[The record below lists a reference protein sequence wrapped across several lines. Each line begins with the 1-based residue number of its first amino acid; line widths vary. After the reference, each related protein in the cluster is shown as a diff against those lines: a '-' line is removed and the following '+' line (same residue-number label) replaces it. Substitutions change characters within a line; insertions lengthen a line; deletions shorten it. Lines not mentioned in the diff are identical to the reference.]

1 MCHNAPEHTVAGHK
15 FQNFLKRGILGVRT
29 LCVIRTQARS
39 QPSDNGGRFPQI
51 LDLLSF
57 YGSKIGVPSG
67 CLGETLMFKIIMIDD
82 VTL

>member
-1 MCHNAPEHTVAGHK
+1 MLGPCVLSAHRPVAS
-15 FQNFLKRGILGVRT
+15 LL
-29 LCVIRTQARS
+29 
-39 QPSDNGGRFPQI
+39 I

-82 VTL
+82 VTLWSKLEST